1 MIFSPVWAKMVSDL
15 TLDVALVVSG
25 DEKIDNDAGGG
36 DDDIEGDDD
45 NDDYL
50 SHCSSSGS

>member
-1 MIFSPVWAKMVSDL
+1 MVSDL

>member
-1 MIFSPVWAKMVSDL
+1 MVSDL
-15 TLDVALVVSG
+15 TLDVALVVSR
-25 DEKIDNDAGGG
+25 DEKIDNDADGSG
-36 DDDIEGDDD
+36 DEGNDD

>member
-25 DEKIDNDAGGG
+25 DEKIDNDAPDGGG
-36 DDDIEGDDD
+36 DEG
-45 NDDYL
+45 NDDSDGYL

>member
-15 TLDVALVVSG
+15 TLDVALVVSA
-25 DEKIDNDAGGG
+25 DEKIDDAVGG
-36 DDDIEGDDD
+36 DDEGNDD

>member
-1 MIFSPVWAKMVSDL
+1 MIFSPVWAKMVADL

-25 DEKIDNDAGGG
+25 DEKIDNDAAGGG
-36 DDDIEGDDD
+36 DEGHDD